1 MAKAAPNR
9 VKAETLS
16 LRISPN
22 LKFGLELLSRM
33 EERSLTTEVE
43 KALGE
48 LFDRTP
54 VDANFLGGTVVG
66 NANNYPEVSFYS
78 VLMLIY
84 TLDAPTRLIR
94 TAILLP
100 RTLTQRDHVILD
112 LVSGNPDFYAKS
124 ADYFPSNTMH
134 QDLVREL
141 TEEYL
146 RHENPLDIKALRRNW
161 SKINEVVDFVLEY
174 GHYPDEVEW
183 L

>member
-1 MAKAAPNR
+1 MAKVAPNR

-22 LKFGLELLSRM
+22 LKFGLELLARM

-54 VDANFLGGTVVG
+54 VDSNFLGGTIVG
-66 NANNYPEVSFYS
+66 SSNKYPEISFFS

-84 TLDAPTRLIR
+84 TLDAPTRLVR

-100 RTLTQRDHVILD
+100 RTLTQRDLAILD
-112 LVSGNPDFYAKS
+112 LVSGNPDFYAVS
-124 ADYFPSNTMH
+124 ADYFPTNTAH
-134 QDLVREL
+134 QDLVRDL
-141 TEEYL
+141 TEEYF
-146 RHENPLDIKALRRNW
+146 RHEHPLDIKALRRNW
-161 SKINEVVDFVLEY
+161 SKINEVVDFALEH

-183 L
+183 D